1 MLLNTLLAHVA
12 PHECLSCSRE
22 GLLVCD
28 LCKLAFKALPERCYR
43 CHALTAEGRTCQ
55 KCRQHTALF
64 KVQAYAAYEELAKE
78 LVWQLK
84 FQGAQAAA
92 GEIASLLLERFTLEN
107 VVLVPVPTASSRVR
121 RRGYD
126 QAQLIARSLAL
137 RTGLPYATCLK
148 RLGQHHQV
156 GATRQQRITQ
166 LQESYRCT
174 RTGAIENAHV
184 LLIDDVLTTGATLE
198 SAAAVIKA
206 AGAKRVSGLVF
217 AQA

>member
-12 PHECLSCSRE
+12 PHECLRCNRE
-22 GLLVCD
+22 GKLVCD
-28 LCKLAFKALPERCYR
+28 LCKSTFKALPERCYR
-43 CHALTAEGRTCQ
+43 CHALTTSGRTCL
-55 KCRQHTALF
+55 KCRQRTSLF
-64 KVQAYAAYEELAKE
+64 KVQAYVAYEELAKE
-78 LVWQLK
+78 LVWRLK

-92 GEIASLLLERFTLEN
+92 SEIASLLLERFTLEG
-107 VVLVPVPTASSRVR
+107 VILVPVPTASSRVR
-121 RRGYD
+121 KRGYD
-126 QAQLIARSLAL
+126 QAQLIARSLAGK
-137 RTGLPYATCLK
+137 TGLPYVACLK

-166 LQESYRCT
+166 LQESYRCI
-174 RTGAIENAHV
+174 RASAVENAHV

-198 SAAAVIKA
+198 SAAMVIKA